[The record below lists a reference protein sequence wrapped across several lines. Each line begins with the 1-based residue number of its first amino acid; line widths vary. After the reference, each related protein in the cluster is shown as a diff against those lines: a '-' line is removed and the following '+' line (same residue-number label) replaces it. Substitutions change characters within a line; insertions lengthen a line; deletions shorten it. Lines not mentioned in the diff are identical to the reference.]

1 MMIGDGLLTN
11 IKEMIEVAER
21 KGNTVVTSDDSDSN
35 GVSERGNSNS
45 DDDDD
50 HDDDNDDG
58 NNENEEL
65 SLAALIEPRTSSF
78 VEPRQRRRKS
88 LEFMIIEG
96 KPQQEE
102 EEKVAMEMIE
112 GRRRSWIG
120 QKRFSFILRNRNS
133 DGNSNNSNDTAAK
146 SLIEGSTAHALL
158 RDPSVVYDDLVGD
171 DGELGEFV

>member
-1 MMIGDGLLTN
+1 MMIGDGLLTD

-21 KGNTVVTSDDSDSN
+21 KGNTVVTSDDSNSN
-35 GVSERGNSNS
+35 GVVSERGNRNNS
-45 DDDDD
+45 DDNDDN
-50 HDDDNDDG
+50 DNDDG

-65 SLAALIEPRTSSF
+65 SLALIEPRTSSF

-88 LEFMIIEG
+88 LEFMMIEG

-102 EEKVAMEMIE
+102 EEKVAMEMIQ

-133 DGNSNNSNDTAAK
+133 DGNSNSNDTAAK
-146 SLIEGSTAHALL
+146 SLEGSTSHTLL

>member
-1 MMIGDGLLTN
+1 MIGDGLLTD

-21 KGNTVVTSDDSDSN
+21 KGNTVVTSSDDSNSN
-35 GVSERGNSNS
+35 GVVSERGNRNNS
-45 DDDDD
+45 DDS
-50 HDDDNDDG
+50 DDNDHDDG

-65 SLAALIEPRTSSF
+65 SLALIEPRTSSF

-88 LEFMIIEG
+88 LEFMMIEG
-96 KPQQEE
+96 KPQQQEE
-102 EEKVAMEMIE
+102 EEKVAMEMIQ

-120 QKRFSFILRNRNS
+120 QKRFSFILRNRNG
-133 DGNSNNSNDTAAK
+133 DSNNSNDTAK
-146 SLIEGSTAHALL
+146 SLEGSTSHTLL

>member
-1 MMIGDGLLTN
+1 MMIGDGLLTD

-21 KGNTVVTSDDSDSN
+21 KGNTVVTSDDSNSN
-35 GVSERGNSNS
+35 GVVSERGNRNNS
-45 DDDDD
+45 DDNDDD
-50 HDDDNDDG
+50 DNDNDDG

-65 SLAALIEPRTSSF
+65 SLVLIEPRTSSF

-102 EEKVAMEMIE
+102 EEKVAMEMIQ

-133 DGNSNNSNDTAAK
+133 DGNSNDTAK
-146 SLIEGSTAHALL
+146 SLERSTSHTLL
-158 RDPSVVYDDLVGD
+158 RDPSVVSDDFVGD

>member
-1 MMIGDGLLTN
+1 MMIGDGLLTD

-21 KGNTVVTSDDSDSN
+21 KGNTVVTLDDSDNS
-35 GVSERGNSNS
+35 GVSERGRRNNS

-50 HDDDNDDG
+50 NDNDDG

-65 SLAALIEPRTSSF
+65 SLVLIEPRTSSF

-102 EEKVAMEMIE
+102 EEKVAMEMIQ

-133 DGNSNNSNDTAAK
+133 DGNSNCNDTAAK
-146 SLIEGSTAHALL
+146 SLEGSTSHTLL

-171 DGELGEFV
+171 DDELGEFV